1 MGIRRLVGKRFNTK
15 TRKRRVV
22 KHPLFS
28 RLIHQYFA
36 RSMMFVG
43 HKVFYYISDNYGY
56 YSSRSIFIASPPN
69 VILHFGCYYL
79 NDVQFHLPDYLIS
92 LSLLLV
98 PLGEKDYNIIDL

>member
-1 MGIRRLVGKRFNTK
+1 
-15 TRKRRVV
+15 
-22 KHPLFS
+22 
-28 RLIHQYFA
+28 
-36 RSMMFVG
+36 MFVG
-43 HKVFYYISDNYGY
+43 YKVFYYISDNYGY